1 MAGVVACGL
10 AAPAGASVFELADGR
25 QLASADDLVGI
36 GLGAQPL
43 PGPSP
48 ATGSAGQIAGQAAAP
63 LRISEIASLLVA
75 DQSAGATGEAAGPV
89 LFWVIGSGLLG
100 AAFIAR
106 RRKPV
111 RRKA

>member
-10 AAPAGASVFELADGR
+10 AAPAGASLLEHPDGKR
-25 QLASADDLVGI
+25 LASADDLVGI

-43 PGPSP
+43 PGSSP
-48 ATGSAGQIAGQAAAP
+48 GTGPAGHIAGQAAAQ
-63 LRISEIASLLVA
+63 LKITEIASLLGS
-75 DQSAGATGEAAGPV
+75 DRSAGASGEASGPA
-89 LFWVIGSGLLG
+89 LFWVVGSGLLG